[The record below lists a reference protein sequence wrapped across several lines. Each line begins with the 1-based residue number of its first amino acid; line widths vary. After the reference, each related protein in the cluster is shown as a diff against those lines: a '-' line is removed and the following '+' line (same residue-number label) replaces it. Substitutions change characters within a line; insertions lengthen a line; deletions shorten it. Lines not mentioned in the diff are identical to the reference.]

1 MSRMVENPTCPHTN
15 AIRSLL
21 LNASE
26 IRQVEVLPSQGQC
39 MDKRA
44 IELLEAAKYGP
55 YSAGVQSGDMFWFSG
70 QIAVD
75 FEGVKA
81 QTQGAL
87 DKIDTLLNNAGLTR
101 ENICFAQILLDDI
114 NDFAA
119 MNEVYGAWVSE
130 LSVKPARAAFAAAAL
145 PAGAL
150 VEIVVQ
156 GTR

>member
-1 MSRMVENPTCPHTN
+1 MKHT
-15 AIRSLL
+15 
-21 LNASE
+21 LNASA
-26 IRQVEVLPSQGQC
+26 IRQVEVLPSQGVV
-39 MDKRA
+39 MDKQG
-44 IELLEAAKYGP
+44 IELPGATKYGP
-55 YSAGVQSGDMFWFSG
+55 YSAGVQAGNSFWLSG

-87 DKIDTLLNNAGLTR
+87 DKIDTLLENAGLTR

-130 LSVKPARAAFAAAAL
+130 LAIKPARAAFAAAAL

-156 GTR
+156 GTK